1 MTTPEPG
8 NERQEILDLKYE
20 ILELHKE
27 IARKD
32 EMIEFLEEEQEK
44 QDSYIQTL
52 EAELEEANEI
62 AATKD
67 KQLQE
72 AITEAREARHD
83 YTELL
88 KKGKESFFKPRNV

>member
-1 MTTPEPG
+1 
-8 NERQEILDLKYE
+8 
-20 ILELHKE
+20 
-27 IARKD
+27 
-32 EMIEFLEEEQEK
+32 MIEFLEEEQEK

-72 AITEAREARHD
+72 AIAEAREASRD
-83 YTELL
+83 YIELL
-88 KKGKESFFKPRNV
+88 KKGKKSFFKSRNA